1 MFKLFQNL
9 KAKEWILFAISLVF
23 LVSQVWLDLKLPDYM
38 SEITQLVQTSGS
50 DMKDILEAGASMLLC
65 ALGSLVA
72 TFVTA
77 GIAARIAANFSA
89 RLRAR
94 LFNTVQSF
102 SMEEINNFSTA
113 SLVTRSTNDVN
124 QVQMFIV
131 MGLQLLI
138 KAPITAIWA
147 LTKIMDKSAEWTTAT
162 GVAVVILLTIV
173 GICVFFALP
182 RFRRIQQ
189 LTDNLNKI
197 ARENLSGL
205 RVIRAYNAEAYQE
218 VKFTAANNDL
228 TANNLYTSSVMAI
241 LMPSISL
248 IMSGLSLSIY
258 WIGAVLLS
266 EAEIPARMEI
276 FADMIVFSSYAM
288 QVVMS
293 FMMLVMVFIMLPR
306 AAVAAKRINE
316 VLETKPSITNGVVA
330 ASPVGTSGEIEF
342 KNVSFKYTDGDDYVL
357 ENISFKAKRGE
368 TIAFIGATGCGKSTL
383 VNLIPRFYDVTEG
396 EVLVNGVNVKDY
408 DQQVLRNKL
417 GYVSQKAVLFEG
429 TVESNVDFGDNGKA
443 CADIHQVMDAVSIA
457 QASEF
462 VENMEGT
469 YEAHI
474 AQGGTNLSG
483 GQKQRLSIARAIA
496 RRPEVLIFDD
506 SFSALDYKTDRKLRS
521 VLKKETQGT
530 TLLIVAQRIGTI
542 KDADKIIVLEDGRM
556 VGMGTHDELISNCE
570 VYQEI
575 AYSQLSTEELA
586 NE

>member
-1 MFKLFQNL
+1 
-9 KAKEWILFAISLVF
+9 
-23 LVSQVWLDLKLPDYM
+23 
-38 SEITQLVQTSGS
+38 
-50 DMKDILEAGASMLLC
+50 
-65 ALGSLVA
+65 
-72 TFVTA
+72 
-77 GIAARIAANFSA
+77 
-89 RLRAR
+89 
-94 LFNTVQSF
+94 
-102 SMEEINNFSTA
+102 MEEINNFSTA

-147 LTKIMDKSAEWTTAT
+147 LTKIMDKSAEWTMAT

-173 GICVFFALP
+173 GICIFFALP
-182 RFRRIQQ
+182 RFKRIQQ

-218 VKFTAANNDL
+218 VKFTAANNEL
-228 TANNLYTSSVMAI
+228 TANNLYTNSIMAI
-241 LMPSISL
+241 LMPSITL

-258 WIGAVLLS
+258 WIGASLLS
-266 EAEIPARMEI
+266 QAEIPARMEI
-276 FADMIVFSSYAM
+276 FANMIVFSSYAM

-293 FMMLVMVFIMLPR
+293 FMMLIMVFIMLPR
-306 AAVAAKRINE
+306 AAVASKRINE
-316 VLETKPSITNGVVA
+316 VLDTKPSITNGAVDS
-330 ASPVGTSGEIEF
+330 SPVGTSGEIEF

-429 TVESNVDFGDNGKA
+429 TVQSNVDFGDNGKA
-443 CADIHQVMDAVSIA
+443 EADIHQVMDAVNIA

-521 VLKKETQGT
+521 VLKKETLGT

-575 AYSQLSTEELA
+575 AYSQLSKEELA